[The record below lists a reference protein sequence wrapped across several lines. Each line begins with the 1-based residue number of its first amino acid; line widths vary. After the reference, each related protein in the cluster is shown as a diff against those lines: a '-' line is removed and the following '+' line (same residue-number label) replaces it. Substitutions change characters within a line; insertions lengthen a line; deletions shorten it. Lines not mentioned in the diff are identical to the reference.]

1 MNPRWP
7 VSSNLTHSNPSTS
20 KNRIEMTSEKTN
32 HTTPPSTPPSGLEG
46 RDCVP
51 FFKSDKS
58 QIVFEFGYLCA
69 LFFLA
74 CATTIFI
81 QLLGS
86 SAGLLHSDKLA
97 LFAALGG
104 FLGGWVY
111 DAKWFYRVTAR
122 GKNNQHGFPWQPH
135 KFYWRILTPFLSS
148 IVALATFLL
157 GTADFL
163 PIAIKNKESARA
175 AFAICFLLGYF
186 SDLVLSRL
194 ASWAEKIIPKAK
206 NNNHD

>member
-1 MNPRWP
+1 MTSQNNNIN
-7 VSSNLTHSNPSTS
+7 SPSTS
-20 KNRIEMTSEKTN
+20 L
-32 HTTPPSTPPSGLEG
+32 SGLEG

-58 QIVFEFGYLCA
+58 QIVFEFWYLVA
-69 LFFLA
+69 LFVLA
-74 CATTIFI
+74 CTTLILL
-81 QLLGS
+81 QLFSDCLG
-86 SAGLLHSDKLA
+86 LRHSDKLV

-122 GKNNQHGFPWQPH
+122 GKNNQYDFPWQPH
-135 KFYWRILTPFLSS
+135 KFYWRILTPFLSG

-157 GTADFL
+157 GTTDFL

-194 ASWAEKIIPKAK
+194 AAWAEKIIPKTK
-206 NNNHD
+206 NDNKD

>member
-1 MNPRWP
+1 MQN
-7 VSSNLTHSNPSTS
+7 HKEDQKSNPSS
-20 KNRIEMTSEKTN
+20 ISI
-32 HTTPPSTPPSGLEG
+32 GLEG

-51 FFKSDKS
+51 FFDSDKS
-58 QIVFEFGYLCA
+58 QIKFEFWYLVT
-69 LFFLA
+69 LFIA
-74 CATTIFI
+74 TCVAITTIQIF
-81 QLLGS
+81 GNR
-86 SAGLLHSDKLA
+86 AGLSHADKLA
-97 LFAALGG
+97 FFAVLGG

-122 GKNNQHGFPWQPH
+122 GKNNQYGFPWQPH
-135 KFYWRILTPFLSS
+135 KFYWRILTPFLSG
-148 IVALATFLL
+148 IVAFATFLL

-194 ASWAEKIIPKAK
+194 AAWAEKIIPKAQNDK
-206 NNNHD
+206 QG

>member
-1 MNPRWP
+1 MTIPKIAATTVP
-7 VSSNLTHSNPSTS
+7 SSPS
-20 KNRIEMTSEKTN
+20 
-32 HTTPPSTPPSGLEG
+32 SGLEG

-51 FFKSDKS
+51 FFKSDKT
-58 QIVFEFGYLCA
+58 QIVFEFWYLVG
-69 LFFLA
+69 LFIIA
-74 CATTIFI
+74 CATIILI
-81 QLLGS
+81 QLFGN
-86 SAGLLHSDKLA
+86 SAGLRHPDKLA

-122 GKNNQHGFPWQPH
+122 GKNNQYGFPWQPH
-135 KFYWRILTPFLSS
+135 KFYWRVLTPFLAG

-157 GTADFL
+157 GTSDFL
-163 PIAIKNKESARA
+163 PIAIKNKDSARA

-194 ASWAEKIIPKAK
+194 AAWAEKIIPKAK
-206 NNNHD
+206 NDPQT